1 MQLET
6 RDLASFAVLAE
17 QLHFGRA
24 AVRLHISQPA
34 LSKRI
39 KGLEDKIGGPLL
51 VRNRRGVALTPAG
64 AMFYKDSRRIIRDI
78 GVTFA
83 AARAATSG
91 ELGKLRLGVGMSTVH
106 SLVPRA
112 LLKFRETCPGIEIEI
127 GDMSTLSQIE
137 ALIAGRLDVGFVRL
151 PVRHPQV
158 AVRKVLTERL
168 TIATSAKFAGA
179 LTMKGIQK
187 QPFILIDRGV
197 SATYHDHCISLCDR
211 SGFTPRIVYEPNDM
225 FTILNLVSA
234 GIGVSLVPSAA
245 RAMHVT
251 GVKFAPVHHPYA
263 EWDIGIAWNQKLQSE
278 TIRKFAEICLPAR
291 MNSGATSSH
300 NAGLK
305 V

>member
-1 MQLET
+1 MALET
-6 RDLASFAVLAE
+6 QELASFAVLAE

-39 KGLEDKIGGPLL
+39 RSLEDKVGGPLL

-64 AMFYKDSRRIIRDI
+64 TMFYRESRRIIRD
-78 GVTFA
+78 VAVAFEA
-83 AARAATSG
+83 VRRATSG

-112 LLKFRETCPGIEIEI
+112 LLKFRESSPGVEIEI
-127 GDMSTLSQIE
+127 ADMSTTSQIE

-151 PVRHPQV
+151 PVKHPLLT
-158 AVRKVLTERL
+158 VRKVLTERL
-168 TIATSAKFAGA
+168 TIATSETFTGPV
-179 LTMKGIQK
+179 TMKGIQE

-234 GIGVSLVPSAA
+234 GIGVSLVPRAA
-245 RAMHVT
+245 RAMHVS
-251 GVKFAPVHHPYA
+251 GVNFARVHSCYA
-263 EWDIGIAWNQKLQSE
+263 EWDIGMAWNKKLESE
-278 TIRKFAEICLPAR
+278 MIRKFADACRPE
-291 MNSGATSSH
+291 
-300 NAGLK
+300 
-305 V
+305 

>member
-6 RDLASFAVLAE
+6 RDFASFAVLAE

-24 AVRLHISQPA
+24 AARLHLSQPA

-39 KGLEDKIGGPLL
+39 RSLEDRIGGPLL
-51 VRNRRGVALTPAG
+51 VRNRRGVSLTPAG
-64 AMFYKDSRRIIRDI
+64 AMFYKESRRIMRDI
-78 GVTFA
+78 DTVFE
-83 AARAATSG
+83 AARGATSG

-112 LLKFRETCPGIEIEI
+112 LLKFRDTCPGIEIEI
-127 GDMSTLSQIE
+127 ADMSTPSQIE

-151 PVRHPQV
+151 PVKHPRV

-168 TIATSAKFAGA
+168 TIATSQKFMGPM
-179 LTMKGIQK
+179 TMKGVQE
-187 QPFILIDRGV
+187 QPFILIERGV

-234 GIGVSLVPSAA
+234 GIGVSLVPRAA
-245 RAMHVT
+245 RAMHVS
-251 GVKFAPVHHPYA
+251 GVKFAPVHSKYA
-263 EWDIGIAWNQKLQSE
+263 EWDIGMAWNKKLESE
-278 TIRKFAEICLPAR
+278 IIRKFADACRPGPNL
-291 MNSGATSSH
+291 
-300 NAGLK
+300 
-305 V
+305 

>member
-1 MQLET
+1 MHLET

-24 AVRLHISQPA
+24 AARLHISQPA

-39 KGLEDKIGGPLL
+39 KGLEDKIGEPLL
-51 VRNRRGVALTPAG
+51 IRNRRGVALTPAG
-64 AMFYKDSRRIIRDI
+64 AMFYKDTRRIIRDI
-78 GVTFA
+78 GVTFEA
-83 AARAATSG
+83 TRAATSG

-151 PVRHPQV
+151 PVSHPQV
-158 AVRKVLTERL
+158 VVRKVLTERL
-168 TIATSAKFAGA
+168 TIATSAKFAGPV
-179 LTMKGIQK
+179 TMKGIQE

-245 RAMHVT
+245 RAMHIT
-251 GVKFAPVHHPYA
+251 GVKFAPVHSKYA
-263 EWDIGIAWNQKLQSE
+263 QWDIGMAWNQKLESE
-278 TIRKFAEICLPAR
+278 TIRKFAQICLPAR
-291 MNSGATSSH
+291 ASSGATSGKS
-300 NAGLK
+300 AGRK
-305 V
+305 G

>member
-1 MQLET
+1 MALET
-6 RDLASFAVLAE
+6 QELSSFAVLAE

-24 AVRLHISQPA
+24 ASRLHISQPA

-39 KGLEDKIGGPLL
+39 RSLEEKVGGPLL

-64 AMFYKDSRRIIRDI
+64 SMFYKEARRIIRDVEVAFDAVR
-78 GVTFA
+78 G
-83 AARAATSG
+83 ATTGQS
-91 ELGKLRLGVGMSTVH
+91 GKLRLGVGMSTVH

-112 LLKFRETCPGIEIEI
+112 LLKFRESSPGVEIEI
-127 GDMSTLSQIE
+127 ADMSTLSQVE

-151 PVRHPQV
+151 PVKHPLV

-168 TIATSAKFAGA
+168 TIATSEKFARPV
-179 LTMKGIQK
+179 TMKGIQE

-234 GIGVSLVPSAA
+234 GIGVSLVPRAA
-245 RAMHVT
+245 RAMHVS
-251 GVKFAPVHHPYA
+251 GVKFAPVHSSYA
-263 EWDIGIAWNQKLQSE
+263 EWDIGMAWNKKLESE
-278 TIRKFAEICLPAR
+278 IIRRFAEACRPEE
-291 MNSGATSSH
+291 S
-300 NAGLK
+300 
-305 V
+305 

>member
-1 MQLET
+1 MALET
-6 RDLASFAVLAE
+6 QELSSFAVLAE

-24 AVRLHISQPA
+24 AARLHISQPA

-39 KGLEDKIGGPLL
+39 RSLEDKVGGPLL

-64 AMFYKDSRRIIRDI
+64 SMFYKEARRIIRDVDVAFEAVR
-78 GVTFA
+78 G
-83 AARAATSG
+83 ATSG
-91 ELGKLRLGVGMSTVH
+91 QRGKLRLGVGMSTVH

-112 LLKFRETCPGIEIEI
+112 LLQFGESSPGVEIEI
-127 GDMSTLSQIE
+127 ADMSTLSQVE

-151 PVRHPQV
+151 PVKHPML

-168 TIATSAKFAGA
+168 TIATAEKFAGP
-179 LTMKGIQK
+179 LTMKGIQE

-234 GIGVSLVPSAA
+234 GIGVSLVPRAA
-245 RAMHVT
+245 RAMHVS
-251 GVKFAPVHHPYA
+251 GVKFAPVHSGYA
-263 EWDIGIAWNQKLQSE
+263 EWDIGMAWNKQSE
-278 TIRKFAEICLPAR
+278 SEIIRKFADACRPEEVRFKP
-291 MNSGATSSH
+291 
-300 NAGLK
+300 
-305 V
+305 

>member
-1 MQLET
+1 MALET
-6 RDLASFAVLAE
+6 EELASFAVLAE

-24 AVRLHISQPA
+24 AARLHISQPA

-39 KGLEDKIGGPLL
+39 RSLEYKVGGPLL

-64 AMFYKDSRRIIRDI
+64 AMFYKEARRIVRDVDVAFEAVR
-78 GVTFA
+78 G
-83 AARAATSG
+83 ATSG

-112 LLKFRETCPGIEIEI
+112 LLKFRESSPGVEIEI
-127 GDMSTLSQIE
+127 ADMPTLSQIE

-151 PVRHPQV
+151 PVKHPLV

-168 TIATSAKFAGA
+168 TIATSEKFAGP
-179 LTMKGIQK
+179 LTMKGIQE

-234 GIGVSLVPSAA
+234 GIGVSLVPRAA
-245 RAMHVT
+245 RAMHVS
-251 GVKFAPVHHPYA
+251 GVKFAPVLSSYA
-263 EWDIGIAWNQKLQSE
+263 EWDIGMAWNKKLESE
-278 TIRKFAEICLPAR
+278 IIRKFADAL
-291 MNSGATSSH
+291 S
-300 NAGLK
+300 